1 MCVTILQLCDL
12 WLLLQNKNKKFFFLN
27 VSVPA
32 NKHEPVNK
40 SVFNVDE
47 NDFSLAIKSSLKT
60 FKTSITSK

>member
-12 WLLLQNKNKKFFFLN
+12 WLLLFFFLN

-47 NDFSLAIKSSLKT
+47 NDFSLAIQSSLKT